1 MQYYIFST
9 NAVSQLKNE
18 TVSQDHILTHIS
30 RLCGS
35 SNIPHLMTYYQ
46 KCLLCDMRY
55 YIQDP
60 PMHTHYAFTISSS
73 NILLDENYNAKVSD
87 FGFCVQL
94 NTSSNKTIFTAIPGE
109 GMPGTR
115 GYIAPECCD
124 GKFSM
129 KSDVYSYGIVR
140 YYSQCPQFTKLQRNS
155 NETH

>member
-1 MQYYIFST
+1 MNMCLGVHAFKFS
-9 NAVSQLKNE
+9 VLM
-18 TVSQDHILTHIS
+18 HIV
-30 RLCGS
+30 
-35 SNIPHLMTYYQ
+35 
-46 KCLLCDMRY
+46 K
-55 YIQDP
+55 
-60 PMHTHYAFTISSS
+60 MHYTFTISSS

-94 NTSSNKTIFTAIPGE
+94 DTSSDKTIFTAIPGE

-140 YYSQCPQFTKLQRNS
+140 YYSQCPHFTKLKRNS
-155 NETH
+155 LIILFLQVCLETFSGLLAYSTEREDCKLVRMNINFPLPGILC